1 MSVRESQE
9 EPSLISGKY
18 EILGLAG
25 RGGTGVVYKVRHV
38 ALDTIFALKVLP
50 LEFRD
55 NTEIVNRFHQEARV
69 MARFNHPN
77 IVRVS
82 DVDKD
87 GNTPYFVMEYV
98 EGQSLSEYL
107 ADRGALSVLEA
118 LGIAR
123 QVALALDYAHGHA
136 SPVIHRDIKPQNI
149 LLETHSR
156 RAVVTDFGIAKVRGA
171 STRTNAE
178 LMLGTLLYCAP
189 EQVLPNSEI
198 DGRADLYSLGL
209 VLYEMVAR
217 RPFFADLDERA
228 LLGKMLYGP
237 EDNIPVFAPGIPPE
251 FALLVQRAISRK
263 PEGRHQSA
271 KDLLKDID
279 FCLTLPPSSLNA
291 RSSSHPSAA
300 GSVATAHPQRDA
312 LVPPEEPPP
321 PLLRRPIGLRHVLAL
336 TSGLLL
342 VAVVSLS
349 WFLTPNQ
356 TDPSDPVRG
365 NPAVVAAVAPPDSA
379 LAPPQEASEAPP
391 PQGAQRERQPQPP
404 SLPLPVVPAV
414 VEGTGTQ
421 TQGVTTSAPPSS
433 EPSPGVVAIAAEG
446 QSEKEKT
453 LVAPVPAEGT
463 GAQAMQTPVPPPLE
477 SPPDVTAP
485 AAEGQGGKEKTLASV
500 SGDQP
505 FPVPRRFRI
514 TTRTAVRESPTWAGR
529 EMLWLQPGA
538 RVYAVAR
545 VGEWLK
551 IESRANPPK
560 PPGFVWKA
568 DARRE

>member
-25 RGGTGVVYKVRHV
+25 RGGTGVVYKVRHL
-38 ALDTIFALKVLP
+38 ALDSIFALKVLP
-50 LEFRD
+50 REFRD

-107 ADRGALSVLEA
+107 ADCGSLSVREA

-123 QVALALDYAHGHA
+123 QVALALDHAHGHA

-171 STRTNAE
+171 STQTNAE
-178 LMLGTLLYCAP
+178 LLLGTLLYCAP
-189 EQVLPNSEI
+189 EQILPNTEI

-217 RPFFADLDERA
+217 RSFFADLDERT

-237 EDNIPVFAPGIPPE
+237 EDNIPVFAPGIPSE

-263 PEGRHQSA
+263 PEDRYQSA
-271 KDLLKDID
+271 KDLLEDID
-279 FCLTLPPSSLNA
+279 ACLALPSSSLDA
-291 RSSSHPSAA
+291 QTPAQPSAA
-300 GSVATAHPQRDA
+300 SSAVTTHLQRDA

-321 PLLRRPIGLRHVLAL
+321 PLLRQPIRLRHVLVF
-336 TSGLLL
+336 TCGLLL
-342 VAVVSLS
+342 LGVVSLS
-349 WFLTPNQ
+349 WFLTPSQ
-356 TDPSDPVRG
+356 IDSVSDPAQGDPMVV
-365 NPAVVAAVAPPDSA
+365 AVVKPPPPVPG
-379 LAPPQEASEAPP
+379 PPQEASEVPL
-391 PQGAQRERQPQPP
+391 PQGGPREQQSQSH
-404 SLPLPVVPAV
+404 SLPLSTVPVV

-421 TQGVTTSAPPSS
+421 TQTIPMPVPPPSES
-433 EPSPGVVAIAAEG
+433 SPDVTATATEE
-446 QSEKEKT
+446 QSEKEKA
-453 LVAPVPAEGT
+453 LV
-463 GAQAMQTPVPPPLE
+463 TP
-477 SPPDVTAP
+477 SDA
-485 AAEGQGGKEKTLASV
+485 
-500 SGDQP
+500 QP
-505 FPVPRRFRI
+505 FRAPRRFRI
-514 TTRTAVRESPTWAGR
+514 TTRTAVRESPTWASK
-529 EMLWLQPGA
+529 EMFWLQPGV
-538 RVYAVAR
+538 RVYAIAR
-545 VGEWLK
+545 VGEWIK
-551 IESRANPPK
+551 IESRADPPK

>member
-1 MSVRESQE
+1 MLTVPRSSAEDKHSMSPRETQE

-25 RGGTGVVYKVRHV
+25 RGGTGVVYKVRHL
-38 ALDTIFALKVLP
+38 ALDSIFALKVLP
-50 LEFRD
+50 AEFRD

-107 ADRGALSVLEA
+107 ADRGPLSVREA

-123 QVALALDYAHGHA
+123 QVALALDYAHSHA

-149 LLETHSR
+149 LLETHSQ

-171 STRTNAE
+171 STQTNLD

-189 EQVLPNSEI
+189 EQILPNAEI

-209 VLYEMVAR
+209 VLYEMVAC
-217 RPFFADLDERA
+217 RPFFADLDERM
-228 LLGKMLYGP
+228 LLGKVLYGP
-237 EDNIPVFAPGIPPE
+237 EDNLPVFAPGIPSE
-251 FALLVQRAISRK
+251 FTLLVQRAISRN
-263 PEGRHQSA
+263 PEDRYQSA
-271 KDLLKDID
+271 KDLLEDID
-279 FCLTLPPSSLNA
+279 ACLTLPSSSLNA
-291 RSSSHPSAA
+291 QAPTQPVAASSAVTTHL
-300 GSVATAHPQRDA
+300 QRDA
-312 LVPPEEPPP
+312 FVPSEEPPR
-321 PLLRRPIGLRHVLAL
+321 PLLRRPIGLRYVLAL

-342 VAVVSLS
+342 LGVVSLS

-356 TDPSDPVRG
+356 PGRSDPVHG
-365 NPAVVAAVAPPDSA
+365 NPAVVAVVKPSDPVPV
-379 LAPPQEASEAPP
+379 PPQEALETLL
-391 PQGAQRERQPQPP
+391 PQGGIPEPQPQSP
-404 SLPLPVVPAV
+404 SLPLSTAPAV
-414 VEGTGTQ
+414 AERTEPQ
-421 TQGVTTSAPPSS
+421 TQVVTN
-433 EPSPGVVAIAAEG
+433 
-446 QSEKEKT
+446 
-453 LVAPVPAEGT
+453 
-463 GAQAMQTPVPPPLE
+463 PVPPPSE
-477 SPPDVTAP
+477 SSPDVTATVT
-485 AAEGQGGKEKTLASV
+485 EGQSGKEKTLAPPSV
-500 SGDQP
+500 DQL
-505 FPVPRRFRI
+505 FRVPRRFRI
-514 TTRTAVRESPTWAGR
+514 TTRTAVRENPTWAGR
-529 EMLWLQPGA
+529 EVLWLQPGA